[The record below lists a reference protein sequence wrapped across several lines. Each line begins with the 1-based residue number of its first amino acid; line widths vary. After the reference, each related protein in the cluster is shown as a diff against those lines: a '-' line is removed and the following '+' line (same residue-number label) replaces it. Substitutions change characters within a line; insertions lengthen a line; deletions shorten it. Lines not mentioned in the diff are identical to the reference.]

1 MTLAESPPPTRPV
14 RNVPTTAPPLGPFPF
29 FLGSQCILYYF
40 VQDQRDVFL
49 LQRRK
54 HHRPPLSARLCS
66 GKVESNYSYCLCST
80 RSWSRRLAGGRKG
93 GGGVCWVICVSIII
107 HGRLHLTWT
116 VGALACVCDLF
127 CTRRTS
133 CKVPRNT
140 RCALGVRGIHART
153 DRQVIRF

>member
-14 RNVPTTAPPLGPFPF
+14 QNVPTTASPLGPFPF
-29 FLGSQCILYYF
+29 FLGSQCLYYF

-54 HHRPPLSARLCS
+54 HHRQLVCAA
-66 GKVESNYSYCLCST
+66 GKWRVIIPTVYVAHFHGADVWRGE
-80 RSWSRRLAGGRKG
+80 GK

-107 HGRLHLTWT
+107 HGTLQLTWT